1 MYDGSYIGKL
11 GYTMLKSEMKH
22 EDIQKI
28 KKDLYVKAFVP
39 KCIQQACDPFPI
51 FRESMSKYYLP
62 RFYGI
67 SEFGEPKSYKILK
80 NENINLKFNGTLR
93 DYQYNIANKYVNHVG
108 DKGGGLLEM
117 DTGMG
122 KTVLALYILAQLNV
136 KTIILVHKEFLLNQ
150 WVERIQEFLPDTKI
164 GRIQGKIRNVEGCDI
179 VMGMIQSISTKEY
192 ENIFDKFGLT
202 IIDEVHHMGAE
213 VFSNALNKIVTRYT
227 LGLSATMKRKDGLSC
242 VFKMF
247 LGDIIHSEK
256 RDTSEIDVLVNK
268 MEYTVNDSDFNKIIL
283 DYRGNPSYVKMISKV
298 CEYNPRNE
306 FILEIIGDIV
316 KNKDAHIIL
325 LAHNKSMLK
334 YLYEAISFR
343 NICEVG
349 YYIGGMKEEQLKN
362 SESKQLL
369 LATYSM
375 AAEGL
380 DIKTLN
386 TLILATSKTDVV
398 QSVGRILRTQGGK
411 PVIYDIVDSH
421 ENFEKQFILRKRF
434 YIKQKYKINSITNSD
449 FKSKNY
455 ETIYDPSNPEKQ
467 KKDKPEPFT
476 GHCFIKI

>member
-1 MYDGSYIGKL
+1 MNNHSYIGKL
-11 GYTMLKSEMKH
+11 GYTLFKSDLSLEEVKK
-22 EDIQKI
+22 IQK
-28 KKDLYVKAFVP
+28 DLFVKPFVP
-39 KCIQQACDPFPI
+39 KSIQQQSCDPFPI
-51 FRESMSKYYLP
+51 YRESSSKYYLP

-67 SEFGEPKSYKILK
+67 KEYGEPKSYKILE
-80 NENINLKFNGTLR
+80 NENISLKFKGKLR
-93 DYQYNIANKYVNHVG
+93 DYQYNIANKYINFVS
-108 DKGGGLLEM
+108 DKGGALLEM
-117 DTGMG
+117 DTGLG

-136 KTIILVHKEFLLNQ
+136 KTLILVHKEFLLNQ
-150 WVERIQEFLPDTKI
+150 WVERIHEFLPNARI
-164 GRIQGKIRNVEGCDI
+164 GRVQGKIINIDNTDI

-192 ENIFDKFGLT
+192 KNTQFDSFGLT

-227 LGLSATMKRKDGLSC
+227 LGLSATMKRKDGLSS

-247 LGDIIHSEK
+247 LGNILHSEK
-256 RDTSEIDVLVNK
+256 RDTSEVNVLVNK
-268 MEYTVNDSDFNKIIL
+268 MEYKVNDSDFNEIIM
-283 DYRGNPSYVKMISKV
+283 DYRGNPSYVKMISKI

-306 FILEIIGDIV
+306 FILEIITDIV
-316 KNKDAHIIL
+316 KNKEAHIIL
-325 LAHNKSMLK
+325 LAHNKSMLN

-343 NICEVG
+343 KICDVG
-349 YYIGGMKEEQLKN
+349 YYIGGMKEEELKK
-362 SESKQLL
+362 SETKQLL

-398 QSVGRILRTQGGK
+398 QSVGRILRTKHMQ

-421 ENFEKQFILRKRF
+421 ENFKKQFITRKKF
-434 YIKQKYKINSITNSD
+434 YIKQKYKINSISNSN

-455 ETIYDPSNPEKQ
+455 ETLYDPSDPSKQ
-467 KKDKPEPFT
+467 IKDKPEPFT
-476 GHCFIKI
+476 GKCYL